1 MSSSQWPISEELY
14 LTSHSNGLQALS
26 RRKGKPQSVSATP
39 LIVRMLTVPTLPE
52 VPLPRPHL
60 QTAFPQRPAVNRSCH
75 WFVAQCFLHLE
86 WQDGE
91 LLRNV
96 LRSVF
101 ESGWWAANIAPM
113 EAVKNLQLFVRNRTC
128 LFCNHPHPSTSAA
141 MSCVHQHINF
151 SPS

>member
-26 RRKGKPQSVSATP
+26 RRK
-39 LIVRMLTVPTLPE
+39 E